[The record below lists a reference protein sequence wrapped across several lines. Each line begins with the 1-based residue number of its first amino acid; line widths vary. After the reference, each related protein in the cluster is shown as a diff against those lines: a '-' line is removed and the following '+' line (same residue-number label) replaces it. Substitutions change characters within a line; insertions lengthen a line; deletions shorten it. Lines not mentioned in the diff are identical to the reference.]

1 MPISEAR
8 KRANQAYIDKQ
19 DEIKVR
25 VPKGKKEEIKAHA
38 ESRGESV
45 NGFVSR
51 AITETMERDRENP
64 INNTCIPRVVRAVAG
79 EDYLLYCYFDDG
91 RITCKDMKP
100 LIGKGVFSP
109 LVDPSVF
116 ASALTVMHGTAAW
129 DFSGRCDPTDCVDL
143 DPLTLYEQPAVLETI
158 EVDREEPQ

>member
-51 AITETMERDRENP
+51 AIKETMERDRENP

-100 LIGKGVFSP
+100 LIGKGVFAP

-116 ASALTVMHGTAAW
+116 ASALTVMHGTATW

-158 EVDREEPQ
+158 EVDKEEPQ